1 MAKYHVSITI
11 HKAPVSVYG
20 HLGEV
25 HIYHKL
31 EVEADSEEQAEAKV
45 RDLSMYGA
53 LDYKVC
59 NIKCVEV
66 LQHSNV
72 T

>member
-1 MAKYHVSITI
+1 MAKYYVSITI
-11 HKAPVSVYG
+11 NKAPVSVYG

-31 EVEADSEEQAEAKV
+31 EVEADSEEQAEATV
-45 RDLSMYGA
+45 RELSMYEA

-59 NIKCVEV
+59 NIKCVEE
-66 LQHSNV
+66 LE
-72 T
+72 